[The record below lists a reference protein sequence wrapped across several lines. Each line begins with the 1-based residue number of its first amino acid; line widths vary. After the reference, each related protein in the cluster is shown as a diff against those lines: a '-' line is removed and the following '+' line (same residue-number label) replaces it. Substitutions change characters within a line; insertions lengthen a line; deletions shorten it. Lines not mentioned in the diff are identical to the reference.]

1 MVLYISTDMNSKC
14 RNLTIITIILSL
26 SLGVFNV
33 GRTQTSTQ
41 LQNEQNVLQEQLKQ
55 IEQEI
60 AKYEIELNGIR
71 KDKNTLANKIKQL
84 KTKQASLQAK
94 IKATKLHIAALEKD
108 LNTTLVTIDKNNQEL
123 EVLKRR
129 MSSVLQEL
137 QAQGEFSLLDIL
149 LLTNSLSEF
158 YTEVENFNRINE
170 DLSAFASDIE
180 VANKKLEATKEK
192 LATQKEQQ
200 QNLISIINLQRQ
212 ELTAT
217 IDGQNSVLAETKG
230 REANYQKIVQNKKDE
245 AAAIRNRIYDLLE
258 VGKKVTFG
266 EALQIATWASSKTG
280 VRPAFLLAVLT
291 QESNLGKNVGTC
303 NRLGDPPSKS
313 WRVVMKP
320 TRDQQPF
327 LIITK
332 ELGRDP
338 DITPVSCP
346 MRDSRGNQI
355 GWGGAMGPA
364 QFIPSTWMGY
374 KDKVKAITG
383 EAANPWDIRDAF
395 LAAGLKLKAGGAGTQ
410 SGEWAA
416 AMRYFSG
423 STNTRFRFY
432 GDNVVAIANR
442 YQIDIDN
449 LN

>member
-1 MVLYISTDMNSKC
+1 MVLYIGMGIL
-14 RNLTIITIILSL
+14 RRYFTIVAIILSL
-26 SLGVFNV
+26 GLGLIQI
-33 GRTQTSTQ
+33 GRAQTGAQ
-41 LQNEQNVLQEQLKQ
+41 LQTEQNALQEQLKQ

-60 AKYEIELNGIR
+60 AQYERELTGIR
-71 KDKNTLANKIKQL
+71 SEKNTLANKIKQL

-108 LNTTLVTIDKNNQEL
+108 LNATSVSIDKNNQEL
-123 EVLKRR
+123 IVLKRR
-129 MSSVLQEL
+129 MSTVLQEL
-137 QAQGEFSLLDIL
+137 QAQGQFSWLDIL
-149 LLTNSLSEF
+149 LLSKSLSEF
-158 YTEVENFNRINE
+158 YTEVENFNRLNE
-170 DLSAFASDIE
+170 ELSEIAIE
-180 VANKKLEATKEK
+180 IETANKKLANTKDK
-192 LATQKEQQ
+192 LTTQKEQQ
-200 QNLISIINLQRQ
+200 QNLVSIINLQRQ
-212 ELTAT
+212 TLTAT
-217 IDGQNSVLAETKG
+217 IDDQNNILKETKG

-245 AAAIRNRIYDLLE
+245 AAAIRNRIYDLLG
-258 VGKKVTFG
+258 VSQRVTFG

-303 NRLGDPPSKS
+303 NRPGDPPAKS
-313 WRVVMKP
+313 WKKIMKP
-320 TRDQQPF
+320 ERDQQPF
-327 LIITK
+327 LTITN
-332 ELGRDP
+332 ELGRNP

-346 MRDSRGNQI
+346 MSDGRGGTI

-374 KDKVKAITG
+374 KDKIKEMTG
-383 EAANPWDIRDAF
+383 KQADPWDIRDAF
-395 LAAGLKLKAGGAGTQ
+395 LAAGLKLKAGGAGNQ

-432 GDNVVAIANR
+432 GDNVVAIANK

>member
-1 MVLYISTDMNSKC
+1 MVLYIGINMNSKY
-14 RNLTIITIILSL
+14 RYSAIIAIILSL
-26 SLGVFNV
+26 SLGLIHV
-33 GRTQTSTQ
+33 GHAQTSAQ
-41 LQNEQNVLQEQLKQ
+41 LQDEQNALQEQLKQ

-60 AKYEIELNGIR
+60 AQYETELTGIR
-71 KDKNTLANKIKQL
+71 SEKNTLANKIKQL

-94 IKATKLHIAALEKD
+94 IKETKIHIAVLEKD
-108 LNTTLVTIDKNNQEL
+108 LNTTLTNIDKNNNDL

-129 MSSVLQEL
+129 MSSVMQEL
-137 QAQGEFSLLDIL
+137 QAQGQFSWLDIL
-149 LLTNSLSEF
+149 LLSNSLSEF
-158 YTEVENFNRINE
+158 YTEIENFNLINE
-170 DLSAFASDIE
+170 ELSGIATDIE
-180 VANKKLEATKEK
+180 GATKKLVVTKDK

-200 QNLISIINLQRQ
+200 QNLMSIINLQKQ
-212 ELTAT
+212 ELTST
-217 IDGQNSVLAETKG
+217 INDQNNILSETKG

-245 AAAIRNRIYDLLE
+245 AAAIKNRIYDLLG
-258 VGKKVTFG
+258 VSQRVTFG
-266 EALQIATWASSKTG
+266 EALQIATWASTKTG

-303 NRLGDPPSKS
+303 NRLGDPPAKS
-313 WRVVMKP
+313 WRKIMKP
-320 TRDQQPF
+320 ERDQQPF
-327 LIITK
+327 LTITK

-346 MRDSRGNQI
+346 MSDGHGGTI

-374 KDKVKAITG
+374 KDKITALTG
-383 EAANPWDIRDAF
+383 KLADPWDIRDAF

-432 GDNVVAIANR
+432 GDNVVAIANK
-442 YQIDIDN
+442 YQIDINN
-449 LN
+449 LK